1 MPGKKDFMLLS
12 GKWGPY
18 NVIGQCL
25 DRVKRIKTDNLQRF
39 LEYELENSQCRTE
52 TWPAMKV
59 ENIQIAV
66 IEPKLFSLTEI
77 YGVAKYIC
85 MTISG

>member
-1 MPGKKDFMLLS
+1 MLLS

-39 LEYELENSQCRTE
+39 LEIRIRKLSVEDRNMTGYESREYPNSSDR
-52 TWPAMKV
+52 A
-59 ENIQIAV
+59 
-66 IEPKLFSLTEI
+66 
-77 YGVAKYIC
+77 
-85 MTISG
+85 

>member
-52 TWPAMKV
+52 T
-59 ENIQIAV
+59 
-66 IEPKLFSLTEI
+66 
-77 YGVAKYIC
+77 
-85 MTISG
+85 